1 MRCIILA
8 AGKGK
13 RLQSEEFQLPKA
25 LRLLNGKPLLSYV
38 LESIT
43 GFIEDR
49 DIVIVVG
56 FMGEKIIELYKDKG
70 RYNFVWQREQLGT
83 GHAVMMAEDYFEENC
98 NLILMGDMPFIKES
112 TLREFLTFH
121 DKNKNDLSILT
132 VSGSEDSSFGRI
144 VRDKSGKIE
153 KIVEVKDASEQVK
166 KIKELNT
173 GVMVMNRAVL
183 DLLDLLKTNNAQ
195 KEYYLTDLIG
205 LSKEKG
211 YKVDGY
217 CSQDEMQ
224 FFGINTLNDLK
235 IAQNYLLHKF

>member
-13 RLQSEEFQLPKA
+13 RLQSEEFQIPKA

-38 LESIT
+38 LESIS

-70 RYNFVWQREQLGT
+70 RYNFVWQKEQLGT
-83 GHAVMMAEDYFEENC
+83 GHAVMMAEDYFEANC

-121 DKNKNDLSILT
+121 DKNKNCFLNKLY
-132 VSGSEDSSFGRI
+132 
-144 VRDKSGKIE
+144 
-153 KIVEVKDASEQVK
+153 
-166 KIKELNT
+166 IK
-173 GVMVMNRAVL
+173 
-183 DLLDLLKTNNAQ
+183 
-195 KEYYLTDLIG
+195 Y
-205 LSKEKG
+205 
-211 YKVDGY
+211 
-217 CSQDEMQ
+217 
-224 FFGINTLNDLK
+224 
-235 IAQNYLLHKF
+235 